1 MTEPGAADRGT
12 VESPAADPARPAGPA
27 GPAPGAL
34 AADPATYSAEHRV
47 RRRDPVPAAAAVGIT
62 VVGGLV
68 LAAMNGS
75 YLGLTVTTGV
85 GYAVVAVGMVLQ
97 LGYSRQ
103 LAFSQSVFMGVGAYG
118 TGILETKY
126 DFGSTESL
134 LAVIALAA
142 VVSLLIGAV
151 VTRAPGLALALAT
164 LLLPLFVYQLA
175 TYSSYLGSFSGID
188 GVLPFWSGP
197 SYEATLVR
205 SGIISVLLLGLAAG
219 LVLRVMRSGIG
230 LQLMA
235 MSADERL
242 GESIGVSLRQRRL
255 EVFVLGSVLAAV
267 GGAVLASTQGL
278 VTPDVLSES
287 AEIALLLM
295 VFVPGR
301 KSVAGAIIGAIVIEY
316 LTTSTS
322 FISTNIGII
331 EGVVLL
337 LILLVEPDGVA
348 GGLARLLGRTV
359 HGGTGH
365 GGTGHG
371 RAGGL
376 AAVLWSRRA
385 ARLRGRG
392 GGDGARNA
400 A

>member
-1 MTEPGAADRGT
+1 MSEPAAADRGT
-12 VESPAADPARPAGPA
+12 IDSSAATGPAAAAASPAGPPA
-27 GPAPGAL
+27 APGA
-34 AADPATYSAEHRV
+34 AAHRV
-47 RRRDPVPAAAAVGIT
+47 RRHDPVPLTATVVIT
-62 VVGGLV
+62 VLGGLI

-85 GYAVVAVGMVLQ
+85 AYAVVTVGMVLQ

-118 TGILETKY
+118 TGVLETKY
-126 DFGSTESL
+126 GFSSLESL

-142 VVSLLIGAV
+142 VASLLMGAV

-175 TYSSYLGSFSGID
+175 TDSGWLGSFSGID
-188 GVLPFWSGP
+188 GVLPFWNGP
-197 SYEATLVR
+197 DYESTLVR

-219 LVLRVMRSGIG
+219 LVLRVIRSGVG

-235 MSADERL
+235 MASDERL

-267 GGAVLASTQGL
+267 GGAVLVSAQGL
-278 VTPDVLSES
+278 VTPDVLSET
-287 AEIALLLM
+287 AEITLLLM
-295 VFVPGR
+295 LFVAGR
-301 KSVAGAIIGAIVIEY
+301 KSVVGAILGAIVIEY

-331 EGVVLL
+331 EGIALL
-337 LILLVEPDGVA
+337 LVLIAEPDGVA
-348 GGLARLLGRTV
+348 GAVDRLLGRRTDQW
-359 HGGTGH
+359 GAALRSWGTEQLK
-365 GGTGHG
+365 T
-371 RAGGL
+371 
-376 AAVLWSRRA
+376 
-385 ARLRGRG
+385 RGIGPRG
-392 GGDGARNA
+392 GGDGAGNA

>member
-1 MTEPGAADRGT
+1 MSEPAAADRGT
-12 VESPAADPARPAGPA
+12 IDSSAATGPAAAAASSAGPPA
-27 GPAPGAL
+27 APGPAAR
-34 AADPATYSAEHRV
+34 HV
-47 RRRDPVPAAAAVGIT
+47 RRRDPVPLAATVAIT
-62 VVGGLV
+62 VLGGLV
-68 LAAMNGS
+68 LTALNGS

-85 GYAVVAVGMVLQ
+85 AYAVVTVGMVLQ

-118 TGILETKY
+118 TGVLETKY
-126 DFGSTESL
+126 GFSSLESL

-142 VVSLLIGAV
+142 VASLLMGAV

-175 TYSSYLGSFSGID
+175 ADSGWLGSFSGID
-188 GVLPFWSGP
+188 GVLPFWNGP
-197 SYEATLVR
+197 DYESTLVR

-219 LVLRVMRSGIG
+219 LVLRVMRSGVG

-235 MSADERL
+235 MASDERL

-267 GGAVLASTQGL
+267 GGAILVSAQGL
-278 VTPDVLSES
+278 VTPDVLSETS
-287 AEIALLLM
+287 EITLLLM
-295 VFVPGR
+295 LFVAGR
-301 KSVAGAIIGAIVIEY
+301 KSVIGAILGAIVIEY

-331 EGVVLL
+331 EGIALL
-337 LILLVEPDGVA
+337 VILLVEPDGVA
-348 GGLARLLGRTV
+348 GAVARLLGRKTDRWADSLRSWSA
-359 HGGTGH
+359 GRF
-365 GGTGHG
+365 
-371 RAGGL
+371 RAG
-376 AAVLWSRRA
+376 
-385 ARLRGRG
+385 G

>member
-1 MTEPGAADRGT
+1 MTDEGGTDRST
-12 VESPAADPARPAGPA
+12 VESLAGLAGTAPGPA
-27 GPAPGAL
+27 GTAPGPGAGAP
-34 AADPATYSAEHRV
+34 AAIAHRV
-47 RRRDPVPAAAAVGIT
+47 GRRDPVPLGATAVIT

-85 GYAVVAVGMVLQ
+85 AYAVVTVGMVLQ

-118 TGILETKY
+118 TGVLETKY
-126 DFGSTESL
+126 GLGSLESL

-142 VVSLLIGAV
+142 VAAVLIGAV
-151 VTRAPGLALALAT
+151 ITRAPGLALALAT
-164 LLLPLFVYQLA
+164 LLLPLFIYQLA
-175 TYSSYLGSFSGID
+175 TYSGWLGSFSGID
-188 GVLPFWSGP
+188 GVLPFWSGS
-197 SYEATLVR
+197 SYESTLVR
-205 SGIISVLLLGLAAG
+205 SGIVSVLLLGLAAG
-219 LVLRVMRSGIG
+219 IVLRVMRSGIG

-235 MSADERL
+235 MAEDERL

-267 GGAVLASTQGL
+267 GGAVLASAQGL

-287 AEIALLLM
+287 AEITLLLM
-295 VFVPGR
+295 VFVAGR
-301 KSVAGAIIGAIVIEY
+301 KSVAGAILGAIVIEY

-331 EGVVLL
+331 EGIVLL

-348 GGLARLLGRTV
+348 GAVDRLLGRRADQWAGSFRSWSAARLAARGPGTRG
-359 HGGTGH
+359 GGTG
-365 GGTGHG
+365 
-371 RAGGL
+371 AGNT
-376 AAVLWSRRA
+376 A
-385 ARLRGRG
+385 
-392 GGDGARNA
+392 
-400 A
+400 

>member
-1 MTEPGAADRGT
+1 MTEPRATDRAII
-12 VESPAADPARPAGPA
+12 ESPTADPAAGAVTAEPAA
-27 GPAPGAL
+27 GL
-34 AADPATYSAEHRV
+34 AAGVPAAEPAAGAPAHRV
-47 RRRDPVPAAAAVGIT
+47 RRRDPVPLAAAAGTT
-62 VVGGLV
+62 VLGGLV
-68 LAAMNGS
+68 LAAMDGS

-85 GYAVVAVGMVLQ
+85 AYAVVTVGMVLQ

-103 LAFSQSVFMGVGAYG
+103 LAFSQSVFMGLGAYG
-118 TGILETKY
+118 SAVLETKY
-126 DFGSTESL
+126 GLSSLESL

-164 LLLPLFVYQLA
+164 LLLPLFIYQLA
-175 TYSSYLGSFSGID
+175 TFSSWLGSFSGID

-197 SYEATLVR
+197 DYTATLVR
-205 SGIISVLLLGLAAG
+205 SGIVSVLLLGIAAG
-219 LVLRVMRSGIG
+219 VVLRVMRSGIG
-230 LQLMA
+230 FQLMA
-235 MSADERL
+235 MAEDERL

-267 GGAVLASTQGL
+267 GGAVLASAQGL
-278 VTPDVLSES
+278 VTPDVLNES
-287 AEIALLLM
+287 AEITLLLM
-295 VFVPGR
+295 LFVAGR

-331 EGVVLL
+331 EGILLL

-348 GGLARLLGRTV
+348 GAVDRLP
-359 HGGTGH
+359 
-365 GGTGHG
+365 G
-371 RAGGL
+371 RAAVRW
-376 AAVLWSRRA
+376 AASLRSWSA
-385 ARLRGRG
+385 ARFRARG

>member
-1 MTEPGAADRGT
+1 MSEPAAADRGT
-12 VESPAADPARPAGPA
+12 IDSSATATGPAAATASSAGPPA
-27 GPAPGAL
+27 APGA
-34 AADPATYSAEHRV
+34 AARHG
-47 RRRDPVPAAAAVGIT
+47 RRRDPVPLAATVVIT
-62 VVGGLV
+62 VLGGLV
-68 LAAMNGS
+68 LTALNGS

-85 GYAVVAVGMVLQ
+85 AYAVVTVGMVLQ

-118 TGILETKY
+118 TGVLETKY
-126 DFGSTESL
+126 GFSSLESL

-142 VVSLLIGAV
+142 VASLLMGAV

-175 TYSSYLGSFSGID
+175 ADSGWLGSFSGID
-188 GVLPFWSGP
+188 GVLPFWNGP
-197 SYEATLVR
+197 DYESTLVR

-219 LVLRVMRSGIG
+219 LVLRVMRSGVG

-235 MSADERL
+235 MASDERL

-267 GGAVLASTQGL
+267 GGAVLVSAQGL
-278 VTPDVLSES
+278 VTPDVLSETT
-287 AEIALLLM
+287 EITLLLM
-295 VFVPGR
+295 LFVAGR
-301 KSVAGAIIGAIVIEY
+301 KSVAGAILGAIVIEY

-331 EGVVLL
+331 EGIALL
-337 LILLVEPDGVA
+337 VILLVEPDGVA
-348 GGLARLLGRTV
+348 GAVARLLGRRTDRWAESLRSWSA
-359 HGGTGH
+359 GRF
-365 GGTGHG
+365 
-371 RAGGL
+371 RAGG
-376 AAVLWSRRA
+376 
-385 ARLRGRG
+385 G
-392 GGDGARNA
+392 GNGARNA

>member
-1 MTEPGAADRGT
+1 MSEPAAADRGT
-12 VESPAADPARPAGPA
+12 IDSSAATGPAAATASSAGPPA
-27 GPAPGAL
+27 APGA
-34 AADPATYSAEHRV
+34 AARHG
-47 RRRDPVPAAAAVGIT
+47 RRRDPVPLAATVVIT
-62 VVGGLV
+62 VLGGLV
-68 LAAMNGS
+68 LTALNGS

-85 GYAVVAVGMVLQ
+85 AYAVVTVGMVLQ

-118 TGILETKY
+118 TGVLETKY
-126 DFGSTESL
+126 GFSSLESL

-142 VVSLLIGAV
+142 VASLLMGAV

-175 TYSSYLGSFSGID
+175 ADSGWLGSFSGID
-188 GVLPFWSGP
+188 GVLPFWNGP
-197 SYEATLVR
+197 DYESTLVR

-219 LVLRVMRSGIG
+219 LVLRVMRSGVG

-235 MSADERL
+235 MASDERL

-267 GGAVLASTQGL
+267 GGAVLVSAQGL
-278 VTPDVLSES
+278 VTPDVLSETS
-287 AEIALLLM
+287 EITLLLM
-295 VFVPGR
+295 LFVAGR
-301 KSVAGAIIGAIVIEY
+301 KSVVGAILGAIVIEY

-331 EGVVLL
+331 EGIALL
-337 LILLVEPDGVA
+337 VILLVEPDGVA
-348 GGLARLLGRTV
+348 GAVARLLGHRTDRWAESLRSWSA
-359 HGGTGH
+359 GRF
-365 GGTGHG
+365 
-371 RAGGL
+371 RAGG
-376 AAVLWSRRA
+376 
-385 ARLRGRG
+385 G
-392 GGDGARNA
+392 GNGARNA